1 MPGPGLTEVYHAI
14 FSLRVH
20 WRLNNRFVQTGDTI
34 IACATAPGLGVRAI
48 VRLSG
53 AAAFAV
59 VEAICAGD
67 ANEKRARG
75 VRAARCRVG
84 GRFEIPCLIASFPG
98 PRSYTGEDVVEIAV
112 VGNPTL
118 VERLIAS
125 AIGAAG
131 GVRMAGPGEFTA
143 RAYLNE
149 RLTLAQAEG
158 IASLIAAQGADELV
172 EARRLLSGERGDLY
186 RAFADEAMTLLA
198 LVEAGIDFTDQE
210 DVVAITGADLRRR
223 AIGLAS
229 RIEDVLGSVSGAEAR
244 SDLPRVALAGVPNAG
259 KSTLFNALL
268 GRRRAVVSDEAGTT
282 RDVLEETLDLSRDI
296 SGGGEVLL
304 CDTPGVDADSNDAV
318 DAQAQEASRGFVA
331 EADVVVWC
339 DPTGR
344 FEGGELGGAT
354 RARLIR
360 VRTKADLPHGR
371 MEAGAIEVSALDG
384 FHLPSLRRAIA
395 DAAWG
400 GGSGGVK
407 SGVLPRHRRALR
419 TAAIEFRGIEAELP
433 ENGRNIAEPELIAG
447 RLRGALDCL
456 GELTGR
462 MTPDDVI
469 GRVFATFCVGK

>member
-1 MPGPGLTEVYHAI
+1 M
-14 FSLRVH
+14 
-20 WRLNNRFVQTGDTI
+20 QTGDTI
-34 IACATAPGLGVRAI
+34 IACATAPGLGGRAI

-53 AAAFAV
+53 PAAFEA
-59 VEAICAGD
+59 VEAICVGG
-67 ANEKRARG
+67 ANEVRERG
-75 VRAARCRVG
+75 VRAGRCRVG
-84 GRFEIPCLIASFPG
+84 AFAHVPCLIAAFPG
-98 PRSYTGEDVVEIAV
+98 PRSYTGEDVVEIAL

-118 VERLIAS
+118 VEKLIAS
-125 AIGAAG
+125 ATGAAA

-158 IASLIAAQGADELV
+158 VASLIAAQGADELV
-172 EARRLLSGERGDLY
+172 EARRLVSGERGELY
-186 RAFADEAMTLLA
+186 REFADEAMTLLA

-210 DVVAITGADLRRR
+210 DVVAISGQDLRRR
-223 AIGLAS
+223 AMALAS
-229 RIEDVLGSVSGAEAR
+229 RIEDVLGSAAGAEAR
-244 SDLPRVALAGVPNAG
+244 SDVPRVALAGAPNAG

-296 SGGGEVLL
+296 SGGGEVML
-304 CDTPGVDADSNDAV
+304 CDTPGVDAEARDAT
-318 DAQAQEASRGFVA
+318 DERAQEASRGFVS

-344 FEGGELGGAT
+344 FEAGEVVAAT
-354 RARLIR
+354 RARVIR
-360 VRTKADLPHGR
+360 VRTKADLPRGR
-371 MEAGAIEVSALDG
+371 AGEVALEVSALDG

-400 GGSGGVK
+400 GGVRA
-407 SGVLPRHRRALR
+407 GVLPRHRRALR
-419 TAAIEFRGIEAELP
+419 TAAAEFRGIDAELP
-433 ENGRNIAEPELIAG
+433 QNRRSIAEPELIAG
-447 RLRGALDCL
+447 RLRVALDCL

>member
-1 MPGPGLTEVYHAI
+1 M
-14 FSLRVH
+14 
-20 WRLNNRFVQTGDTI
+20 QTGDTI
-34 IACATAPGLGVRAI
+34 IACATAPGLGGRAI

-53 AAAFAV
+53 TAAFEAV
-59 VEAICAGD
+59 QAICIGD
-67 ANEKRARG
+67 VIEKQERG

-84 GRFEIPCLIASFPG
+84 ANAVLPCMIATFPG
-98 PRSYTGEDVVEIAV
+98 PRSYTGEDVVEIAL

-118 VERLIAS
+118 VEKLIAA
-125 AIGAAG
+125 AIGGAA

-158 IASLIAAQGADELV
+158 VASLIAAQGADELV
-172 EARRLLSGERGDLY
+172 EARRLLSGERGELY
-186 RAFADEAMTLLA
+186 REFADEAMTLLA

-210 DVVAITGADLRRR
+210 DVVAIAGPDLRRR
-223 AIGLAS
+223 ALSLAL
-229 RIEDVLGSVSGAEAR
+229 RIEEVLGSAAGGEAR
-244 SDLPRVALAGVPNAG
+244 SDVPRVALAGVPNAG

-282 RDVLEETLDLSRDI
+282 RDVLEERLDLSRDI

-304 CDTPGVDADSNDAV
+304 CDTPGVDAGERGLTDAR
-318 DAQAQEASRGFVA
+318 AQEASRGFVS

-344 FEGGELGGAT
+344 FEAGEVVAPRRG
-354 RARLIR
+354 RMIR
-360 VRTKADLPHGR
+360 VRTKADLPRERG
-371 MEAGAIEVSALDG
+371 EGDALEVSALDG
-384 FHLPSLRRAIA
+384 FHLPTLRRAIA

-400 GGSGGVK
+400 RSAVDGGK

-419 TAAIEFRGIEAELP
+419 TAASELLAIGAELP
-433 ENGRNIAEPELIAG
+433 EDRRNIAEPELVSG
-447 RLRGALDCL
+447 RLRAALDCL